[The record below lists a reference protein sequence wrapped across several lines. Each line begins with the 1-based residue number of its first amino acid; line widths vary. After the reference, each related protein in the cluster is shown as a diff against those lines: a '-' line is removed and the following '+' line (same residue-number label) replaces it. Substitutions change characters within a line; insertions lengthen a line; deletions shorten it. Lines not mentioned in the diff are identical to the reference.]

1 MAKKEKI
8 NRNHMQNTRK
18 KSSSTISAC
27 MIVKNEEAFLSQCLE
42 SIKDVVDEI
51 IVVDTGSTDNTRE
64 IALQMGAKV
73 FEFPWTND
81 FSAARNESIRRA
93 TGHYILWLDADDRI
107 DPEET
112 EKLRQIKSQLRPYR
126 TKAYYFIVQ
135 SHALQEG
142 VTSFYQMRLFPKKP
156 GVLFEG
162 RVHEQVAFSLQ
173 RLRIPF
179 EYLPMRIRHTGY
191 NDPTTI
197 KRKFERNWA
206 ILEADIEKNPN
217 NLISRYYGAR
227 TLGGLGRYQEA
238 IEYIQKITENPTIQK
253 KEKTFYLQSAI
264 LLGQIYLKL
273 NLFSEANLL
282 FHKLVIEHP
291 DDPMVQYEL
300 GESYYLAGD
309 YKSACFPLRRS
320 LELPLELSIFPVN
333 QEQFAYGQFHALCQ
347 CYKHLGM
354 REQAGMV
361 WETYLTRDPANFKPL
376 ELLGL
381 LALEDN
387 QFSEA
392 VDYWQRAI
400 QKGAVSEI
408 IFSNLGLCL
417 RKLERWA
424 EAEGALRQALKLNPE
439 RLEALT
445 NLGLVFY
452 QQKKH
457 LQALD
462 TFNQALALD
471 NQLVDVRLFISDIFL
486 QAGELESLVKVCDEL
501 LGLLYLDRN
510 LAIQNLQELG
520 ELFSQIAKALD
531 QQGKPTLAI
540 QALHVGFSLFPT
552 QETMERI
559 VAKAKETGTLQATLR
574 RLEGDLSALKTS
586 SQINPHPTPTQMPG
600 STPLQAT
607 P

>member
-1 MAKKEKI
+1 MAKKEKR
-8 NRNHMQNTRK
+8 NRNHRQITSK
-18 KSSSTISAC
+18 KSSSTISLC
-27 MIVKNEEAFLSQCLE
+27 MIVKNEEAFLSPCLE
-42 SIKDVVDEI
+42 SIKNAVDEI
-51 IVVDTGSTDNTRE
+51 IIVDTGSTDNTRD
-64 IALQMGAKV
+64 IARQMGAKV

-107 DPEET
+107 DPEEI
-112 EKLRQIKSQLRPYR
+112 EKLSQIKSQLSPYR
-126 TKAYYFIVQ
+126 PRAYYFIIQ

-142 VTSFYQMRLFPKKP
+142 VSSFYQMRLFPKKP

-162 RVHEQVAFSLQ
+162 RVHEQVVFSLQ

-179 EYLPMRIRHTGY
+179 EYLPIRIRHTGY

-217 NLISRYYGAR
+217 DLFSRYYGAR
-227 TLGGLGRYQEA
+227 TLGGQGRYQEA
-238 IEYIQKITENPTIQK
+238 IEHIQKITENPTIQK
-253 KEKTFYLQSAI
+253 KEKTFYLQSAT
-264 LLGQIYLKL
+264 LLGQFYLKL
-273 NLFSEANLL
+273 NLFSEAKLL
-282 FHKLVIEHP
+282 FQKLVIEHP

-300 GESYYLAGD
+300 GESHFLAGD
-309 YKSACFPLRRS
+309 YESACIPLRRS

-333 QEQFAYGQFHALCQ
+333 QEQFVYGQFHALCQ

-361 WETYLTRDPANFKPL
+361 WEAYLARDPDNSKPL

-387 QFSEA
+387 RFSEA
-392 VDYWQRAI
+392 VDYFQRAD
-400 QKGAVSEI
+400 QKGAASDI

-424 EAEGALRQALKLNPE
+424 EAEEALRQALKLNPD
-439 RLEALT
+439 RLEALI

-457 LQALD
+457 HQALD
-462 TFNQALALD
+462 YFNQALALD
-471 NQLVDVRLFISDIFL
+471 HQLVDVRLFISDIFL
-486 QAGELESLVKVCDEL
+486 QAGEVEGLVKVCDEL
-501 LGLLYLDRN
+501 LELLYLDRD
-510 LAIQNLQELG
+510 LTIQSLQDLG
-520 ELFSQIAKALD
+520 ELFFQIAGALD
-531 QQGKPTLAI
+531 QGGKPTLAI
-540 QALHVGFSLFPT
+540 QALHVGFSLHPT
-552 QETMERI
+552 QEMMEQI
-559 VAKAKETGTLQATLR
+559 VAKAKEIGNLATTLQ
-574 RLEGDLSALKTS
+574 RLEDDLSALKKAS
-586 SQINPHPTPTQMPG
+586 PTTL
-600 STPLQAT
+600 TPNFLSAAAR
-607 P
+607 

>member
-1 MAKKEKI
+1 
-8 NRNHMQNTRK
+8 
-18 KSSSTISAC
+18 
-27 MIVKNEEAFLSQCLE
+27 MIVKNEEGQIADCLAAIR
-42 SIKDVVDEI
+42 SVVDEI
-51 IVVDTGSTDNTRE
+51 IVVDTSSTDGTRE
-64 IALQMGAKV
+64 VAREMGAKV

-93 TGHYILWLDADDRI
+93 TGQYILWMDADDRM
-107 DPEET
+107 DPEEI
-112 EKLRQIKSQLRPYR
+112 EKLRQIKSQLSPYR
-126 TKAYYFIVQ
+126 PKAYYLIIQ
-135 SHALQEG
+135 SHALHEG
-142 VTSFYQMRLFPKKP
+142 VSSFYQMRLFPKKP

-162 RVHEQVAFSLQ
+162 RVHEQVVFSLQ
-173 RLRIPF
+173 RLKIPL
-179 EYLPMRIRHTGY
+179 EYLPIRIRHTGY
-191 NDPTTI
+191 SDLTTI

-206 ILEADIEKNPN
+206 ILEADIKKDPN

-238 IEYIQKITENPTIQK
+238 IEYIQKITENQTIQK
-253 KEKTFYLQSAI
+253 KEKAFYLQSAT
-264 LLGQIYLKL
+264 LLGQIFLKL
-273 NLFSEANLL
+273 NLFPEAKLL
-282 FHKLVIEHP
+282 FNKLVLEYP

-300 GESYYLAGD
+300 GESYYLAGN
-309 YKSACFPLRRS
+309 YEKACPPLRRS

-347 CYKHLGM
+347 CYKQLGM

-361 WETYLTRDPANFKPL
+361 WEAYLARDPGNSKPL

-387 QFSEA
+387 QFSDA

-400 QKGAVSEI
+400 QKGAASDI
-408 IFSNLGLCL
+408 LFSNLGLCF

-424 EAEGALRQALKLNPE
+424 EAEEALRQALKLNPE

-452 QQKKH
+452 QQKKYP
-457 LQALD
+457 QALD

-486 QAGELESLVKVCDEL
+486 QAGEVESLVKVCDEL
-501 LGLLYLDRN
+501 LGLLYLDRD
-510 LAIQNLQELG
+510 LTLQSLRELG
-520 ELFSQIAKALD
+520 ELFFQIAEALD

-559 VAKAKETGTLQATLR
+559 VAKAKETGTLQATLQ

-586 SQINPHPTPTQMPG
+586 SQINPHPTPTQLPG
-600 STPLQAT
+600 STPLQPT

>member
-1 MAKKEKI
+1 
-8 NRNHMQNTRK
+8 
-18 KSSSTISAC
+18 
-27 MIVKNEEAFLSQCLE
+27 MI
-42 SIKDVVDEI
+42 
-51 IVVDTGSTDNTRE
+51 
-64 IALQMGAKV
+64 
-73 FEFPWTND
+73 
-81 FSAARNESIRRA
+81 
-93 TGHYILWLDADDRI
+93 
-107 DPEET
+107 
-112 EKLRQIKSQLRPYR
+112 
-126 TKAYYFIVQ
+126 
-135 SHALQEG
+135 
-142 VTSFYQMRLFPKKP
+142 
-156 GVLFEG
+156 FEG
-162 RVHEQVAFSLQ
+162 RVHEQVVFSLQ
-173 RLRIPF
+173 RLKIPL
-179 EYLPMRIRHTGY
+179 EYLPIRIRHTGY
-191 NDPTTI
+191 SDLTTI

-206 ILEADIEKNPN
+206 ILEADIKKDPN

-238 IEYIQKITENPTIQK
+238 IEYIQKITENQTIQK
-253 KEKTFYLQSAI
+253 KEKAFYLQSAT
-264 LLGQIYLKL
+264 LLGQIFLKL
-273 NLFSEANLL
+273 NLFSEAKLL
-282 FHKLVIEHP
+282 FNKLVLEYP

-309 YKSACFPLRRS
+309 YEKACHPLRRS

-347 CYKHLGM
+347 CYKQLGM

-361 WETYLTRDPANFKPL
+361 WEAYLARDPGNSKPL

-387 QFSEA
+387 QFTEA
-392 VDYWQRAI
+392 VDFWQRAI
-400 QKGAVSEI
+400 QKGASSDI
-408 IFSNLGLCL
+408 LFSNLGLCF

-424 EAEGALRQALKLNPE
+424 EAEEALRQALKLNPE

-452 QQKKH
+452 QQKNTPRPSI
-457 LQALD
+457 LLTRLWLWITNWWMSASL
-462 TFNQALALD
+462 
-471 NQLVDVRLFISDIFL
+471 LVIFSYRPGRWRVWL
-486 QAGELESLVKVCDEL
+486 RSVMNSWD
-501 LGLLYLDRN
+501 YYDLDRN
-510 LAIQNLQELG
+510 LTLQSLRELG
-520 ELFSQIAKALD
+520 ELFFQIAEALD

-559 VAKAKETGTLQATLR
+559 VAKAKETGTLQATLQ

-586 SQINPHPTPTQMPG
+586 SQINPHPTPTQLPG

>member
-1 MAKKEKI
+1 MPTAKK
-8 NRNHMQNTRK
+8 
-18 KSSSTISAC
+18 KSPSTISLC
-27 MIVKNEEAFLSQCLE
+27 MIVKNEEAFLPQCLE

-51 IVVDTGSTDNTRE
+51 IIVDTGSTDNTRE

-107 DPEET
+107 DPEEI
-112 EKLRQIKSQLRPYR
+112 EKLRQIKSQLHPYR
-126 TKAYYFIVQ
+126 TRAYYFIVQ

-162 RVHEQVAFSLQ
+162 RVHEQVVFSLQ
-173 RLRIPF
+173 RLRIPL

-217 NLISRYYGAR
+217 DLFSRYYGAR
-227 TLGGLGRYQEA
+227 TLAGQGRYQEA
-238 IEYIQKITENPTIQK
+238 IEHIQKITENPTIQK
-253 KEKTFYLQSAI
+253 REKAFFLQSAI
-264 LLGQIYLKL
+264 LLGQFYLKL
-273 NLFSEANLL
+273 NLFSEAKLL
-282 FHKLVIEHP
+282 FQKLVVEHP

-300 GESYYLAGD
+300 GESYFLAGD
-309 YKSACFPLRRS
+309 YECACFPLRRS
-320 LELPLELSIFPVN
+320 LELPLGLSIFPVN
-333 QEQFAYGQFHALCQ
+333 QEQFAYGQFHALCE

-361 WETYLTRDPANFKPL
+361 WETYLARDPDNSKPL

-392 VDYWQRAI
+392 VNYFQRAA
-400 QKGAVSEI
+400 QKGAASDI
-408 IFSNLGLCL
+408 MFSNLGLCL

-424 EAEGALRQALKLNPE
+424 EAEEALRQALELNPD
-439 RLEALT
+439 RLEALI

-452 QQKKH
+452 QQKNH
-457 LQALD
+457 HQALEY
-462 TFNQALALD
+462 FNQALALD
-471 NQLVDVRLFISDIFL
+471 HQLVDVRLFFSDLFL
-486 QAGELESLVKVCDEL
+486 QAGEVEGLVKVCDEL
-501 LGLLYLDRN
+501 LELLYLNRDVT
-510 LAIQNLQELG
+510 IQSLQDLG
-520 ELFSQIAKALD
+520 ELFFQIAGALD
-531 QQGKPTLAI
+531 QEGKPTLAI
-540 QALHVGFSLFPT
+540 QALHVGFSL
-552 QETMERI
+552 
-559 VAKAKETGTLQATLR
+559 
-574 RLEGDLSALKTS
+574 
-586 SQINPHPTPTQMPG
+586 HPTRKYWSKSWSKPKK
-600 STPLQAT
+600 
-607 P
+607 